1 MANILGTLIGA
12 ALGALIAMRRGG
24 NRLDI
29 LHYAGVLGLI
39 GLVVGTF
46 VGVFILR
53 GA

>member
-1 MANILGTLIGA
+1 MANILGLIIGA
-12 ALGALIAMRRGG
+12 ALGALIAKRRGG
-24 NRLDI
+24 NRMDI

-39 GLVVGTF
+39 GLVAGTF